1 MILFRAL
8 AVVLALSFLLN
19 MAAFTVT
26 GQPRWRQWAMLSL
39 RWGVVLGLCFFGL
52 LVLRRAAVFLW
63 PRFGDGSPRDS
74 PPPLDQGG
82 GLASAS

>member
-52 LVLRRAAVFLW
+52 LVLRRAAVFL
-63 PRFGDGSPRDS
+63 
-74 PPPLDQGG
+74 
-82 GLASAS
+82 